1 MSEED
6 DRTMT
11 SADNSDATE
20 SEDSK
25 VLGPD
30 WVRACGIEEV
40 PVGEL
45 KAIQTD
51 TERIVVANVDGDLYA
66 LEDQCSHQDLPLSAG
81 ELEGTSL
88 ECIFH
93 GAKFDVC
100 TGRAIQLPAVRP
112 VRTFDVRV
120 EEGAVYLRLG

>member
-1 MSEED
+1 MS
-6 DRTMT
+6 
-11 SADNSDATE
+11 
-20 SEDSK
+20 DSTDSSGAAE
-25 VLGPD
+25 LGAEWARVCALD
-30 WVRACGIEEV
+30 EV

-45 KAIQTD
+45 KAIQTES
-51 TERIVVANVDGDLYA
+51 ERIVLANVEGDLYA

-100 TGRAIQLPAVRP
+100 TGRATQLPAVRP
-112 VRTFDVRV
+112 VKTFEVRV